1 MRWVDKIVA
10 KPKKNARRY
19 LIFTRLQICVLFGS
33 TLESKDGNQ
42 TRGVLRQTGVRRREM
57 MRLRDIGD
65 KHSLIRSL
73 EAVNSWVASHQGRN
87 WFSCQRVN
95 YPAAIYS
102 FRASPGR
109 IPSPCH
115 SCLMSNTV
123 YTFHTTSLLLLVV
136 VMMMKVMM
144 VIFGSSS
151 QFFFPSSHTE
161 LVLSYAAHRRIWFAY
176 ARTNSNLPPPRPS
189 EATVNQHRFL
199 KGWN

>member
-1 MRWVDKIVA
+1 
-10 KPKKNARRY
+10 
-19 LIFTRLQICVLFGS
+19 
-33 TLESKDGNQ
+33 
-42 TRGVLRQTGVRRREM
+42 M

-102 FRASPGR
+102 FRPSPGR

-151 QFFFPSSHTE
+151 QFFFSPFAHGTGFILRCPQANMICLRQNE
-161 LVLSYAAHRRIWFAY
+161 LKPPP
-176 ARTNSNLPPPRPS
+176 PPPRPS